1 MVESSRGGRTADAN
15 GLSLMLGDSHA
26 ATNNFGMSGSQF
38 ANVPKN
44 KFLFWMKFYRPEAQG
59 GTDWSRGVG
68 FAVKNIDRPRVTFDQ
83 QTLNQYN
90 RKRIVQTGHSFEPLQ
105 VKFHDTVAPDLR
117 NMFVEYYQYYYG
129 DSKIFGAGS
138 SGATVY
144 DVVTGEAFELG
155 KWGFLPPLE
164 AQNYGYFFSHISVYQ
179 FYNGLMERFDLIN
192 PKISSFNPDD
202 FDYSVG
208 AVTNEIQVSIDFEGV
223 VYAAPEKISDDIIQ
237 DAGLDRGQFWDVPN
251 DYPDL
256 NYAPGSANGPNA
268 VTNSFGDR
276 VGDVLQ
282 RNLFSAITGQGSNGV
297 GGILTEIAGTYD
309 ANRGLAIGK
318 TAANSLK
325 NLVSGNTGAAKQ
337 GVQGLLKG
345 ALFGKPGKLF

>member
-1 MVESSRGGRTADAN
+1 MVETFRGGRTSDPN
-15 GLSLMLGDSHA
+15 GLSLMLGDSHTA
-26 ATNNFGMSGSQF
+26 SNNFGLSGTTF

-44 KFLFWMKFYRPEAQG
+44 KFLFWMKFYRPEAVG
-59 GTDWSRGVG
+59 GSGWERGVG
-68 FAVKNIDRPRVTFDQ
+68 LSVKNVDRPKINFQQ

-90 RKRIVQTGHSFEPLQ
+90 RKRVVQTGHEFEPLQ
-105 VKFHDTVAPDLR
+105 VKFHDTVGQDLR

-129 DSKIFGAGS
+129 DSKIYGSGS

-144 DVVTGEAFELG
+144 DVVTGESFEMG

-164 AQNYGYFFSHISVYQ
+164 DQNYGYFFSHISVYQ

-208 AVTNEIQVSIDFEGV
+208 ETSNEIQMTIDFEGI
-223 VYAAPEKISDDIIQ
+223 VYASPEPITADIAQ
-237 DAGLDRGQFWDVPN
+237 DAGLDTGQYWDVPN
-251 DYPDL
+251 DFP
-256 NYAPGSANGPNA
+256 NTGFTPGLATEPNA
-268 VTNSFGDR
+268 VTRDLADTIGAT
-276 VGDVLQ
+276 LQ
-282 RNLFSAITGQGSNGV
+282 RNLFSGITGQGFGNPGS
-297 GGILTEIAGTYD
+297 ILSEIAGSYD
-309 ANRGLAIGK
+309 ANRGFALGK
-318 TAANSLK
+318 TAATSLK
-325 NLVSGNTGAAKQ
+325 NIVTGNTGAARQ